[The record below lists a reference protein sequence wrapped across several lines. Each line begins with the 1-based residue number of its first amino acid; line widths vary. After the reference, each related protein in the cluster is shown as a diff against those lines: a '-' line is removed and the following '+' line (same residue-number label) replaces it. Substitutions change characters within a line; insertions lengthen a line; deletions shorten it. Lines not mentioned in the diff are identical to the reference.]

1 MIDIHSHILW
11 GVDDGAETFE
21 ESLAML
27 KMAAEAGATDIVATP
42 HADEV
47 FHFDPEAARQMI
59 GRLREACCGRP
70 RIHLGCELRLHYE
83 NVAAALA
90 EPKRYTIASGSY
102 LLVEFGDF
110 VPSSAVEILERL
122 HGAGLTPVIAH
133 PERNASLQRR
143 PELLAGWAARN
154 YVLQLTAQS
163 VTGELG
169 RAARDLSWR
178 LIESGQAHAVASDGH
193 DTAGRPPRLDE
204 VREFMSRK
212 WGAGCAER
220 LLVTNPMAIIRDEP
234 LPIGPER
241 PEQPKKWYH
250 FPKLRR

>member
-42 HADEV
+42 HADDV
-47 FHFDPEAARQMI
+47 FRFDAETARRMVE
-59 GRLREACCGRP
+59 RLREASGGCP
-70 RIHLGCELRLHYE
+70 RIHLGCELRIEYD

-90 EPKRYTIASGSY
+90 DPRRYTIAGGSY

-110 VPSSAVEILERL
+110 VPSSAGGILERL
-122 HGAGLTPVIAH
+122 HGAGLTPIIAH
-133 PERNASLQRR
+133 PERNASFQRR
-143 PELLAGWAARN
+143 PELLGEWAGRN

-204 VREFMSRK
+204 VREFMSRR
-212 WGAGCAER
+212 WGAECAER

-241 PEQPKKWYH
+241 SEQPKKWYH